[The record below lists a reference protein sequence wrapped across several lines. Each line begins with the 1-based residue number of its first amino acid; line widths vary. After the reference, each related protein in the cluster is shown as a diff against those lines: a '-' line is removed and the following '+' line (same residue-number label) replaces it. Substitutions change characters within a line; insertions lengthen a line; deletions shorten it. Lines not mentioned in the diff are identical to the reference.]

1 MLCRGTDSTCLRTY
15 DEIPSFLQGNP
26 CIRSGYRVELRTKLS
41 CLKSLFWL
49 SNETVNVWSHL
60 VAFLYFVVAS
70 IWVNCVVIPDT
81 LSTWWDHFIFT
92 FYLTCFQIS
101 MLFSA
106 CFHLFNCCGS
116 ESYKWWLRVDLVG
129 VTLGLCGCYI
139 PGVYYAFH
147 CHEHIQMSY
156 IGTVCL
162 LVLLCSTAQL
172 HPLFLSHRWHWK
184 RLVLYS
190 AVSLF
195 GIIPFIHW
203 ITTVSF
209 AVSILQLFY
218 PKVLILYLLGS
229 IGALFYATRFPEKFF
244 PGHVDLFGASH
255 QWWHILTA
263 LALVWWHL
271 AAVEL
276 FLYRVTTSCPMT
288 EKHV

>member
-1 MLCRGTDSTCLRTY
+1 
-15 DEIPSFLQGNP
+15 
-26 CIRSGYRVELRTKLS
+26 
-41 CLKSLFWL
+41 
-49 SNETVNVWSHL
+49 
-60 VAFLYFVVAS
+60 
-70 IWVNCVVIPDT
+70 
-81 LSTWWDHFIFT
+81 
-92 FYLTCFQIS
+92 
-101 MLFSA
+101 
-106 CFHLFNCCGS
+106 
-116 ESYKWWLRVDLVG
+116 
-129 VTLGLCGCYI
+129 
-139 PGVYYAFH
+139 
-147 CHEHIQMSY
+147 MSY

-162 LVLLCSTAQL
+162 LILLCSTAQL

-203 ITTVSF
+203 CVVSSHETVMVFNIMPPTGSQQYH
-209 AVSILQLFY
+209 L
-218 PKVLILYLLGS
+218 LYLFCSYFILKYSFS
-229 IGALFYATRFPEKFF
+229 IYSDPLELFFMQQDFPKNFSQVF
-244 PGHVDLFGASH
+244 GICVFSCIFVLFLLSGHVDLFGASH